1 MCLII
6 KENQEAKRA
15 KKDITVYKI
24 VEQGEKGILSTPFQH
39 VTIAIGKK
47 YETSEQFKVESDE
60 SNCNHEEDE
69 KVVGK
74 GLFHSY
80 PTYKDAEDSLK
91 FMQSVHTTL
100 KFGIAKCIIPKGSW
114 YLEGTT
120 AIYRTCVFFT
130 VAEIH
135 TASVGSTAI
144 KYVEMLDEPKTFS
157 ERNKS

>member
-6 KENQEAKRA
+6 KKNQKAKRA

-24 VEQGEKGILSTPFQH
+24 VEQDVLGESILSTPFQH
-39 VTIAIGKK
+39 ATIAIGEK
-47 YETSEQFKVESDE
+47 YETNKQFKAE
-60 SNCNHEEDE
+60 SNCNYAEDE
-69 KVVGK
+69 KFINK

-80 PTYKDAEDSLK
+80 PTYKDAENSLK
-91 FMQSVHTTL
+91 FMGSIHTTL
-100 KFGIAKCIIPKGSW
+100 KIGIAKCIIPKGSL

-120 AIYRTCVFFT
+120 AIYHSYAFFA
-130 VAEIH
+130 VVDEIH

-144 KYVEMLDEPKTFS
+144 KYVEMIDEPKTFS

>member
-15 KKDITVYKI
+15 RKDIIVYKI
-24 VEQGEKGILSTPFQH
+24 VEQDVLGEGILSTPFQH

-47 YETSEQFKVESDE
+47 YETSKQFEAESDCE
-60 SNCNHEEDE
+60 HEEDE
-69 KVVGK
+69 KAIGK

-80 PTYKDAEDSLK
+80 PTYKEAEDSLK
-91 FMQSVHTTL
+91 FMESVHTTI
-100 KFGIAKCIIPKGSW
+100 KFGIAKCIIPKRAL

-120 AIYRTCVFFT
+120 AIYRTCIFAT

-144 KYVEMLDEPKTFS
+144 KYVEMIDEPKTFS